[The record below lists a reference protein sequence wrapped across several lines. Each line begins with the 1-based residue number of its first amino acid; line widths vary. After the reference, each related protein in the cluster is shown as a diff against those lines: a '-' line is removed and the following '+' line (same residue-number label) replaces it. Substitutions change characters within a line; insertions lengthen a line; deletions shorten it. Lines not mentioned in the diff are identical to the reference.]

1 MKAKGYISSRPL
13 NHGLIYDQSIQNLV
27 IRNFC
32 HRNKY
37 FFLLSS
43 TEYIMKDCYKML
55 NQVIHDYNDYDCIV
69 FFSYQQLPK
78 IEEVQ
83 KDFINLFKKN
93 KFICF
98 AYENITIKTLSDF
111 NDLSNEI
118 KISNFLKY
126 SPTRI

>member
-32 HRNKY
+32 QRNKY

-43 TEYIMKDCYKML
+43 TEYIMQDCYKML

-69 FFSYQQLPK
+69 FSYHQLPK
-78 IEEVQ
+78 I
-83 KDFINLFKKN
+83 KKLKRFYKFIKKN

-98 AYENITIKTLSDF
+98 AYENITIKTISDF